1 MPEKQAIRDRIR
13 EQRRNLAPSVLAY
26 KSRCITRQAL
36 ELIRRTGA
44 QNITVFTSLPGE
56 PDTTELIH
64 EILQMNCTLS
74 LPRVEGKNLTFYRV
88 SDPEN
93 QILAVPPYNIREPI
107 PDRCQVSNLQSMNL
121 IFTPGLAFDIEGN
134 RLGQGA
140 GFYDR
145 FFSSFPAPLPM
156 RVGLGFE
163 FQMHRTIPHRES
175 DVPIDGVIT
184 EEPLFRPRHSIIVTH
199 SPEETRRLGEQLAN
213 RLAPNTILGL
223 RGPLGCG
230 KTVLVQ
236 GLARGFGVAEDIV
249 SQTFTL
255 AKEYRT
261 SKGALWHVDLYRLT
275 NESEID
281 MGFWSEI
288 LEGPG
293 LKAIEWSE
301 RLGDRLPLDAVI
313 AEATVT
319 GENRRT
325 WSLATF
331 LNSQWDLH
339 DFLRG
344 FGHIES

>member
-1 MPEKQAIRDRIR
+1 MLEKQAIRDRIR
-13 EQRRNLAPSVLAY
+13 EQRRNLEPSVLAY
-26 KSRCITRQAL
+26 KSHCITLQAL
-36 ELIRRTGA
+36 ELIRRVGA
-44 QNITVFTSLPGE
+44 RNIAVFASLPGE
-56 PDTTELIH
+56 PDTTELIR
-64 EILQMNCTLS
+64 EILSLNGFLF
-74 LPRVEGKNLTFYRV
+74 LPRVERKNLTFYRV
-88 SDPEN
+88 FDPLN
-93 QILAVPPYNIREPI
+93 QLLSVPPYGIREPV
-107 PDRCQVSNLQSMNL
+107 PDRCEVANLQSL
-121 IFTPGLAFDIEGN
+121 DLVFTPGLAFDVDGN

-145 FFSSFPAPLPM
+145 FFAAFPTPLPI
-156 RVGLGFE
+156 RVGLAFE
-163 FQMHRTIPHRES
+163 FQMYRTIPHRES
-175 DVPIDGVIT
+175 DVAIDGIIT
-184 EEPLFRPRHSIIVTH
+184 EERFFRPRHSAIITN

-213 RLAPNTILGL
+213 RLAFNTILGL
-223 RGPLGCG
+223 QGPLGSG

-275 NESEID
+275 SESEID

-301 RLGDRLPLDAVI
+301 RLGDHLPLDAVI

-325 WSLATF
+325 WSLATP
-331 LNSQWDLH
+331 LNSQWDMH
-339 DFLRG
+339 DLLRD
-344 FGHIES
+344 FRHIES